1 MRTLMLTT
9 ALAFMAAPTFA
20 ETLHGCELIPIA
32 NSNAMQRAD
41 ADCPLPVMEGGKSLP
56 WALILAALDD
66 SPSDPVDPEDPVDPV
81 DPVDPEEP
89 EEPEEP
95 TEPEDP
101 APDLP
106 EPELPD
112 WPVEAH

>member
-20 ETLHGCELIPIA
+20 ETLHGCDLIPIA

-56 WALILAALDD
+56 WALILAAIDD
-66 SPSDPVDPEDPVDPV
+66 SPSDPVDPEEPTDPVDP
-81 DPVDPEEP
+81 P

-112 WPVEAH
+112 WPTPVDEH

>member
-1 MRTLMLTT
+1 MLTT

-56 WALILAALDD
+56 WALILAAIDD
-66 SPSDPVDPEDPVDPV
+66 SPSDPVDPEEPTDPVDP
-81 DPVDPEEP
+81 P

-112 WPVEAH
+112 WPTPVDEH